1 MIMQIKADGSKQE
14 EMPVESEGRQPVVM
28 MKWSNVHGVKG
39 HSQYLYESQHNLL
52 GKAWSHT

>member
-1 MIMQIKADGSKQE
+1 MQIKADGSKQE